1 MKAIV
6 TVRLPRNPKHDPR
19 NKQGG
24 DCPLTKTL
32 GYYTSCSD
40 KTGEHHSYI
49 EEGVNMDDIWQ
60 KAETKFKHVTRT
72 ESAEEWLESELN
84 KLKEQLEIEKFV
96 SKEMIKDRQKAEVAN
111 EAHIKLNA
119 KLCDELQKSKDEV
132 ETLKK
137 ENAELE
143 RWGVRHRATI
153 RDWGLKLNEAEAKL
167 EGMTK
172 KWDKEVNDNCNL
184 ISELGHAEM
193 NLRSASNIFK
203 ELKAGWNQDPVLRDR
218 LEKELEKV
226 LDTKPSK
233 WSVVELLQAVSLI
246 IDPLSQEL
254 IRKAIEPGPNPEVNK
269 T

>member
-1 MKAIV
+1 
-6 TVRLPRNPKHDPR
+6 L
-19 NKQGG
+19 
-24 DCPLTKTL
+24 
-32 GYYTSCSD
+32 
-40 KTGEHHSYI
+40 
-49 EEGVNMDDIWQ
+49 
-60 KAETKFKHVTRT
+60 
-72 ESAEEWLESELN
+72 
-84 KLKEQLEIEKFV
+84 V
-96 SKEMIKDRQKAEVAN
+96 S
-111 EAHIKLNA
+111 
-119 KLCDELQKSKDEV
+119 
-132 ETLKK
+132 
-137 ENAELE
+137 
-143 RWGVRHRATI
+143 WGVRHRATI